1 MGDDRLIRSCKGDLA
16 RYFEMKGMG
25 LMQYYFLEL
34 EVWKGDGELFVS
46 EGKYANE
53 ILKNFHM
60 ESSKPMETPLATNW
74 SKRMILLVK

>member
-1 MGDDRLIRSCKGDLA
+1 
-16 RYFEMKGMG
+16 MKGTG
-25 LMQYYFLEL
+25 LMHYFLEL
-34 EVWKGDGELFVS
+34 EVWKGDRELFVS

-74 SKRMILLVK
+74 RKEDDTSGEVVEPTIYRQLVGSLMYLAKM